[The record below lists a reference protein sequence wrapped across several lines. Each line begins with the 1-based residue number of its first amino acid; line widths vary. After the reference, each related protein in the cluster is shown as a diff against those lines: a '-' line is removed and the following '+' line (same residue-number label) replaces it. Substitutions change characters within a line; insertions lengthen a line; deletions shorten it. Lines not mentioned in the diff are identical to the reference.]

1 MAATS
6 QREDPLTAFR
16 FVVECDSIALGYFT
30 ECSGLKAEVEVFEYQ
45 EGGLNDYVHKLPGRR
60 KWTNVTLQRGIT
72 SSLDMWDWYQD
83 VVAGNTDHRQNMSI
97 ILYAADGERI
107 MQWDLEG
114 AYPVNWEGP
123 SMKSDGSTV
132 VVEKLEIAHI
142 GFRVL
147 NP

>member
-6 QREDPLTAFR
+6 GIEDPLTAFR
-16 FVVECDSIALGYFT
+16 FMVECESIAIGYFT

-60 KWTNVTLQRGIT
+60 KWTNITLQRGVT
-72 SSLDMWDWYQD
+72 SSADMWDWYQD
-83 VVAGNTDHRQNMSI
+83 VVAGNTDHRLNLSI
-97 ILYAADGERI
+97 ILYAPDGERV
-107 MQWDLEG
+107 MQWDVYD

-132 VVEKLEIAHI
+132 VVEKLELAHN
-142 GFRVL
+142 GFEVV
-147 NP
+147 